1 MKKQDKMMQDLHRLL
16 ESQNFKS
23 EDEVRKFMDGLMGKP
38 IPSFPKESLT
48 IKEQAQD
55 LIFEAIELPN
65 EKGYQLALKALK
77 MDPDCIEAYEY
88 LGSLEPI
95 PETEILFYKN
105 GIEIGRRIFANSH
118 FKDGVGN
125 FWMIN
130 ETRPFMRC
138 MQAYADCLAEMDKYH
153 DSVAVFEEMIQ
164 LNPND
169 NQGVRD
175 QLLIYLIRINEF
187 NKFRKYDKMYK
198 DDLGA
203 CMSFNRALFAFKR
216 EGSSPNSIRLLQKAI
231 KSNKHV
237 VPKLI
242 AKSITV
248 EMPEVYGIGDDNEA
262 KYYTYFAHKIWYET
276 NGSIDWLKRQSKG
289 PELKIVK

>member
-1 MKKQDKMMQDLHRLL
+1 MKKQDKMMQDVHRLL

-105 GIEIGRRIFANSH
+105 GIEIGRRIFANNH

-138 MQAYADCLAEMDKYH
+138 MQAYADCLAEMDRYR

-175 QLLIYLIRINEF
+175 QLLIYLIRTNEF

-203 CMSFNRALFAFKR
+203 CMSFNRALFAFKI
-216 EGSSPNSIRLLQKAI
+216 EGSSPNSIGLLQKAI

-242 AKSITV
+242 AKTITV

-262 KYYTYFAHKIWYET
+262 KYYTFFAHKIWYET
-276 NGSIDWLKRQSKG
+276 NSAIDWLKRQSKG